1 MARQK
6 PDESLGLDQLS
17 QSQVEAVPSAS
28 ASLMMEVELDAAM
41 GDGSEAHSP
50 QAVLR
55 SLMAD
60 NGLVAVL
67 EAFQVIMETQIER
80 LQDSSMQTYTKQLS
94 AFQTVAHDLAA
105 LIADLPP
112 ELDIELALTQ
122 LTRTAPAIEE
132 NSITLNEDI
141 DQEML

>member
-6 PDESLGLDQLS
+6 PDESLDLEHLPQA
-17 QSQVEAVPSAS
+17 QVEAVPSAG
-28 ASLMMEVELDAAM
+28 ASLLMAVETDAAM
-41 GDGSEAHSP
+41 GDDSEAHSP

-67 EAFQVIMETQIER
+67 EAFQMIMQTQVER
-80 LQDSSMQTYTKQLS
+80 LQDSSMQTYTKQLN
-94 AFQTVAHDLAA
+94 AFQTVAHDLAE

-112 ELDIELALTQ
+112 ELDIELALIQ
-122 LTRTAPAIEE
+122 LTHTAPAIEE
-132 NSITLNEDI
+132 NSLTLNEDI
-141 DQEML
+141 D